1 MHREGDRLRTFA
13 RRALLLGAGQLG
25 LFGVLA
31 GRLYYLQVVTADQY
45 ALLADENRINHR
57 LLPPARGRIFDRHGV
72 PLARNS
78 PTYRVLVT
86 REQTTNL
93 RATLDALAH
102 LIPVSDDQIDTVI
115 AEAGQRR
122 GFVPITVREDLTWTE
137 LSRVEVN
144 APNLPGVSLDAGLLR
159 DYPVGPLMAHVLG
172 YVGPVSE
179 SELTGDPLLEL
190 PEFRIGKNGIE
201 KVYDKVLR
209 GRAGISRF
217 EVNAL
222 GREIKELYRYD
233 GEPGRDLTLT
243 IDLDLQRYVYERLSS
258 EQSAAVVVLDVQT
271 GDVLALASVPTF
283 DPREFID
290 GLSRDRW
297 RALTTNANTPL
308 VNKAIGGQYPPGST
322 FKLLVAL
329 ASLEAGATGPD
340 YEVVCPGYIQLGD
353 HQFHCWKR
361 WGHGRLNLVG
371 AIEQSCD
378 VYFYDL
384 ARRLGVD
391 AIAAMARRFGLGHA
405 LGIDLPGERPGL
417 VPDRAWKL
425 ATRGV
430 PWQLGETLIT
440 GIGQGYMEATP
451 LQLAVMAA
459 RIANGRHAVVPR
471 LVHGM
476 GGADDANVAL
486 AAEPPA
492 ALGISD
498 WSLRFVK
505 QGMYQVVNGEHG
517 TAREARLDGSDV
529 ALAGKTGTSQ
539 VRRITRAERAT
550 SVRKN
555 DDKPWEERDHALFV
569 AFAPFREPR
578 YALAV
583 VVEHGGSGAQTASPI
598 ARDVMAKALELDPL
612 RARPPVTAD
621 RPPDPRPTGQP
632 T

>member
-1 MHREGDRLRTFA
+1 MHRDGDRLRTFA
-13 RRALLLGAGQLG
+13 RRALLLGAGELG
-25 LFGVLA
+25 LFGILV

-93 RATLDALAH
+93 RATLDALAR
-102 LIPVSDDQIDTVI
+102 LIPVSDDQIDAVI
-115 AEAGQRR
+115 DEAAKRR
-122 GFVPITVREDLTWTE
+122 GFVPITVQEGLTWTE

-144 APNLPGVSLDAGLLR
+144 APDLPGVSLDAGLLR
-159 DYPVGPLMAHVLG
+159 EYPVGPIMAHVLG

-179 SELTGDPLLEL
+179 SELNGDPLLEL

-243 IDLDLQRYVYERLSS
+243 IDVDLQRYVHERLGG
-258 EQSAAVVVLDVQT
+258 EQSAAVVVLDVHT

-283 DPREFID
+283 DPRAFID
-290 GLSRDRW
+290 GLSQDSW
-297 RALTTNANTPL
+297 HQLTSNVNTPL

-322 FKLLVAL
+322 FKLMVAL

-340 YEVVCPGYIQLGD
+340 YEVFCPGFIQLGD

-361 WGHGRLNLVG
+361 WGHGRLKLVD
-371 AIEQSCD
+371 AIAQSCD

-391 AIAAMARRFGLGHA
+391 AIAAMARRFGLGHT

-440 GIGQGYMEATP
+440 GIGQGYMQATP

-459 RIANGRHAVVPR
+459 RIANGGRAVEPR
-471 LVHGM
+471 LVHGEA
-476 GGADDANVAL
+476 GADGAPAV
-486 AAEPPA
+486 EPPSP
-492 ALGISD
+492 LGVSE
-498 WSLRFVK
+498 WSFRFVR
-505 QGMYQVVNGEHG
+505 QGMYQVVNGAHG
-517 TAREARLDGSDV
+517 TARAARLDNPEV

-539 VRRITRAERAT
+539 VRRISRAERAT

-555 DDKPWEERDHALFV
+555 DEKPWEERDHALFV
-569 AFAPFREPR
+569 AFAPYREPR

-583 VVEHGGSGAQTASPI
+583 VVEHGGSGAGTAAPI
-598 ARDVMAKALELDPL
+598 ARDIMAKALELDPL
-612 RARPPVTAD
+612 RARPPVTAED
-621 RPPDPRPTGQP
+621 RPNPRPTGGP
-632 T
+632 A